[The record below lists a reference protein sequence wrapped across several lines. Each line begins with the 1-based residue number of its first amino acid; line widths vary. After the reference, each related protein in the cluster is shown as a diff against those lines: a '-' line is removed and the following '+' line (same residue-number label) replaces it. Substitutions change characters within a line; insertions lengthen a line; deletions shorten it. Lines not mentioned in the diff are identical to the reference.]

1 MKNKKKLLL
10 VSHCILNVRS
20 KIQYAVEFE
29 TEEERNR
36 KAFLKKVIEEDI
48 QLIQLPCP
56 EFLMYGGRRWGHS
69 SEQFDNPFFRRQAR
83 KMLED
88 IVLQVK
94 EYQNCSER
102 VEVLGVV
109 GINGSPSCGIE
120 YTFSADWGGE
130 LSSQP
135 NLEAYL
141 KKGERK
147 EAMGIFMQ
155 VLKEMLEEEGI
166 ILRMVPL
173 TERTLEELEDEN

>member
-1 MKNKKKLLL
+1 M
-10 VSHCILNVRS
+10 
-20 KIQYAVEFE
+20 
-29 TEEERNR
+29 
-36 KAFLKKVIEEDI
+36 
-48 QLIQLPCP
+48 
-56 EFLMYGGRRWGHS
+56 
-69 SEQFDNPFFRRQAR
+69 
-83 KMLED
+83 
-88 IVLQVK
+88 LQVK
-94 EYQNCSER
+94 EYQNCAER

-155 VLKEMLEEEGI
+155 VLKEMLEEERNHSSDGSAD
-166 ILRMVPL
+166 R
-173 TERTLEELEDEN
+173 EDTGGTGR

>member
-1 MKNKKKLLL
+1 
-10 VSHCILNVRS
+10 
-20 KIQYAVEFE
+20 
-29 TEEERNR
+29 
-36 KAFLKKVIEEDI
+36 
-48 QLIQLPCP
+48 
-56 EFLMYGGRRWGHS
+56 
-69 SEQFDNPFFRRQAR
+69 
-83 KMLED
+83 MLED

-94 EYQNCSER
+94 EYQNCAER

-109 GINGSPSCGIE
+109 GINGSPSCGIG

>member
-69 SEQFDNPFFRRQAR
+69 SEQFDKAR

-94 EYQNCSER
+94 EYQNCAER

-166 ILRMVPL
+166 ILRMVSL

>member
-1 MKNKKKLLL
+1 MSKKKLLL

-36 KAFLKKVIEEDI
+36 KEFLKKAIEQDI
-48 QLIQLPCP
+48 QLSQLPCP

-88 IVLQVK
+88 IVLQIK
-94 EYQNCSER
+94 EYQNCAER
-102 VEVLGVV
+102 VELLGVV
-109 GINGSPSCGIE
+109 GINGSPSCGVE

-130 LSSQP
+130 LSSQTD
-135 NLEAYL
+135 LESYL
-141 KKGERK
+141 KRGKRK
-147 EAMGIFMQ
+147 ERPGIFIQ
-155 VLKEMLEEEGI
+155 VLGEMLAEEGI
-166 ILRMVPL
+166 VLRIVPL
-173 TERTLEELEDEN
+173 TGRTLEELTDED